1 LQRGGWVLFPG
12 PRRGMFVWARHPRW
26 EDSMPLARAAARAG
40 FWLAPGSAF
49 DPEHQASPWVRFNV
63 TIQTPA
69 LSAWLQH
76 PR

>member
-1 LQRGGWVLFPG
+1 
-12 PRRGMFVWARHPRW
+12 
-26 EDSMPLARAAARAG
+26 MPLARAAARAG